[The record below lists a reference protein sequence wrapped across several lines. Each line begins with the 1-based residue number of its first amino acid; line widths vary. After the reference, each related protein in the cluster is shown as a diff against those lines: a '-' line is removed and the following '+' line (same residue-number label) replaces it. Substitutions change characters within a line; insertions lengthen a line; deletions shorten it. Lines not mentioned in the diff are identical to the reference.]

1 VGTAAVVIAIVM
13 AQLVA
18 AQPAAAVAISPN
30 AFVSLHVVS
39 TPNPTLNCASNEVM
53 IGIHFAQGKATCAQ
67 LNFGYRVASTIIDP
81 SGFGSTQVSSNPSMH
96 GCPTSYL
103 IQGINLQSEY
113 LTCVSLRDSVGNALD
128 LTAFVH
134 DGRGNDGTQSTIYG
148 INNPR
153 MHVCG
158 VNLAMKGVHR
168 SQNDLFCAG

>member
-1 VGTAAVVIAIVM
+1 VDCGDQPVYQELLAVTGRTTALRSSCD
-13 AQLVA
+13 QDLA
-18 AQPAAAVAISPN
+18 AEP
-30 AFVSLHVVS
+30 
-39 TPNPTLNCASNEVM
+39 
-53 IGIHFAQGKATCAQ
+53 GK
-67 LNFGYRVASTIIDP
+67 G
-81 SGFGSTQVSSNPSMH
+81 
-96 GCPTSYL
+96 
-103 IQGINLQSEY
+103 
-113 LTCVSLRDSVGNALD
+113 SLRDSVGNALD